1 MSNNKSIRITVAS
14 CLLIVSMVAGL
25 FVYSTISPKELTAEE
40 YKQIGFYKL
49 VRTRQI
55 NNFELVEGDNKF
67 SNNDLVGAWD
77 VLFLGFASCPDMCPM
92 TMKKMAMANSNLS
105 EEVSSKVK
113 FRMISV
119 DPDRDTPEK
128 MQEYA
133 KAFAYSCIFS
143 GVSRSGS
150 TEIILNFTFEDTS
163 SDKLLLAIAIFFIVI
178 GHMSGHEAKP
188 KNNTSQAPTKSLF
201 ENLLSP
207 STSSK
212 LLICLVLT
220 NL

>member
-55 NNFELVEGDNKF
+55 NNFELIEGDTEF

-105 EEVSSKVK
+105 EEVSSKVN

-128 MQEYA
+128 MQEYTE
-133 KAFAYSCIFS
+133 AFNPSFTGITGDIEVIYKLATDLTLPF
-143 GVSRSGS
+143 VPVVGS
-150 TEIILNFTFEDTS
+150 DNSNYDMDHSMNLAVIDPNGNYFGFFKSPHSPEKMAQVLESIVNF
-163 SDKLLLAIAIFFIVI
+163 
-178 GHMSGHEAKP
+178 
-188 KNNTSQAPTKSLF
+188 N
-201 ENLLSP
+201 
-207 STSSK
+207 
-212 LLICLVLT
+212 
-220 NL
+220 

>member
-77 VLFLGFASCPDMCPM
+77 VLIFRLCLMPRH
-92 TMKKMAMANSNLS
+92 
-105 EEVSSKVK
+105 VSY
-113 FRMISV
+113 
-119 DPDRDTPEK
+119 DDEK
-128 MQEYA
+128 NGYGQ
-133 KAFAYSCIFS
+133 
-143 GVSRSGS
+143 
-150 TEIILNFTFEDTS
+150 
-163 SDKLLLAIAIFFIVI
+163 
-178 GHMSGHEAKP
+178 
-188 KNNTSQAPTKSLF
+188 
-201 ENLLSP
+201 
-207 STSSK
+207 
-212 LLICLVLT
+212 
-220 NL
+220 